1 MKITNSSIETLGNQ
15 SILGSTGASAANG
28 AGESTTR
35 FAARPAAQADSVNLS
50 SAGQLVSLAKASAA
64 PANAAK
70 LASVA
75 ALVRSGQYQ
84 TDTNSVSHAVVQ
96 GHLQ

>member
-1 MKITNSSIETLGNQ
+1 
-15 SILGSTGASAANG
+15 
-28 AGESTTR
+28 
-35 FAARPAAQADSVNLS
+35 VNLS

-70 LASVA
+70 LANIA

-84 TDTNSVSHAVVQ
+84 TDTNSVSQAVVQ

>member
-15 SILGSTGASAANG
+15 VITGSNGASAANG

-35 FAARPAAQADSVNLS
+35 SAAQADSVNLS
-50 SAGQLVSLAKASAA
+50 SAGQLVTLAKASAA

-70 LASVA
+70 LANVA

-84 TDTNSVSHAVVQ
+84 TDTNSVSRAVVR